1 MTQEKEN
8 KADEPA
14 SVDLSHNDKTLLK
27 DSKYQNTTK
36 LEYAKA
42 HAKYVWR
49 ANSLQRKL
57 DIMEGWYKEEYNI
70 RQETYKDF
78 ISQRKWTWAFATST
92 AVLSALVIVLL
103 VI

>member
-8 KADEPA
+8 KTDEPT
-14 SVDLSHNDKTLLK
+14 SVDLSHDDKTLLK
-27 DSKYQNTTK
+27 DSKYRNTTK

-42 HAKYVWR
+42 HAR
-49 ANSLQRKL
+49 AKVYINVLERKL
-57 DIMEGWYKEEYNI
+57 DTVERWYKEEYNI

-78 ISQRKWTWAFATST
+78 VSQRKWALAFATST
-92 AVLSALVIVLL
+92 AVLSAFVIVLL